1 MKRTLTILIFNFT
14 ALFAQA
20 QWILGGNFSLSSSK
34 SEYEAGINNSDISL
48 VSISA
53 LPRLAYQ
60 VEKNQW
66 IGLETGLVTIYS
78 DRPNF
83 GSGNIEERTR
93 LFSISPFYRYIFKPS
108 EIFGIWIEA
117 QAGAGFGASRENGE
131 KDDSYV
137 TTSAGL
143 RPGILFF
150 INQHLSFEASFGNLG
165 YSRITVKDAQGSND
179 RQTFSELGFS
189 LNSIN
194 NATNAILFDTPSS
207 LGGFQFGVNWTFGAG
222 KEK

>member
-1 MKRTLTILIFNFT
+1 MKSTLLVLIFNI
-14 ALFAQA
+14 AAVSAQA

-34 SEYEAGINNSDISL
+34 SEYEAGINNSNISL

-60 VEKNQW
+60 VKNNQW
-66 IGLETGLVTIYS
+66 IGLETGLISIYS

-83 GSGNIEERTR
+83 GSNNTEERTR
-93 LFSISPFYRYIFKPS
+93 LFSVSPFYRYVFKPS

-117 QAGAGFGASRENGE
+117 QAGAGFGASWNNGE

-137 TTSAGL
+137 TSSAGL

-150 INQHLSFEASFGNLG
+150 INKHLSFEASFGNLG
-165 YSRITVKDAQGSND
+165 FSSITVKDAQGSND
-179 RQTFSELGFS
+179 RQRFSELGFS
-189 LNSIN
+189 LNSVN
-194 NATNAILFDTPSS
+194 NAVNAILLDAPSS
-207 LGGFQFGVNWTFGAG
+207 LGSFQFGVNWTFSAG
-222 KEK
+222 KAK